1 MRAVAIA
8 MLAAACQSPQAA
20 APRGLLDG
28 WDRLA
33 YKDGACE
40 LYVPRSRAELPAPF
54 TWEPC
59 PEAAGAGCR
68 RIALDWARNPKLP
81 EWIAPATL
89 ASRDGRGALLLHT
102 ARYQAGGTLRMIA
115 EVDGP
120 VRIALREQDER
131 CALGAAAS
139 DGDHYA
145 FRVYDSEAT
154 GELDSYGGGGI
165 GGALDELTPRVLVA
179 AHDRIAR
186 SVFAGAPGFLELAA
200 GGAMTL
206 HPWAGAPVALWS
218 SERGGGL
225 AQNFQSFRG
234 GALLWAANDE
244 ATRKQMV
251 WTASGGV
258 KELLPAAADLGTDGK
273 DLVWLEGTRN
283 EICWEAG
290 CNTASQPGGFAD
302 IRVVAAPFTTDPARV
317 KPRVV
322 RANGSPHPFGTSPF
336 VVGCGRAARATFVD
350 DGGARRHAI
359 EVIRLSDGATWH
371 LPDAPGSAW
380 GYRAPLAL
388 TCDEIFA
395 RVYERTPGQPGH
407 FNVARVRLDGFDRSA
422 ARVP

>member
-1 MRAVAIA
+1 MRAVALA
-8 MLAAACQSPQAA
+8 MLAAACQSPEAA
-20 APRGLLDG
+20 APRGPLDG

-33 YKDGACE
+33 YKDGACG
-40 LYVPRSRAELPAPF
+40 LYVPRSRAALPAPLA
-54 TWEPC
+54 WEPC
-59 PEAAGAGCR
+59 PEAAGAGCLR
-68 RIALDWARNPKLP
+68 LALDWARNPKLP
-81 EWIAPATL
+81 EWIAPATF

-102 ARYQAGGTLRMIA
+102 ARYQADGTVRMIA

-131 CALGAAAS
+131 CALGAARG

-165 GGALDELTPRVLVA
+165 GGALDELAPRVFVA

-186 SVFAGAPGFLELAA
+186 SVLAGAPGFLELAA

-218 SERGGGL
+218 SEQGGGL

-234 GALLWAANDE
+234 DALLWAANDE

-251 WTASGGV
+251 WTARAGV
-258 KELLPAAADLGTDGK
+258 KELLPAAADLGTDGR
-273 DLVWLEGTRN
+273 DLVWLEGTR
-283 EICWEAG
+283 G
-290 CNTASQPGGFAD
+290 PGGFSNV
-302 IRVVAAPFTTDPARV
+302 RVVAAPFTTDPAQLR
-317 KPRVV
+317 PRVV
-322 RANGSPHPFGTSPF
+322 RASGSPHPFGTSPF

-350 DGGARRHAI
+350 DGGARRNAI

-395 RVYERTPGQPGH
+395 RVYERAAPGQPGH
-407 FNVARVRLDGFDRSA
+407 FNVARVRLDGLG
-422 ARVP
+422 VPALPGG